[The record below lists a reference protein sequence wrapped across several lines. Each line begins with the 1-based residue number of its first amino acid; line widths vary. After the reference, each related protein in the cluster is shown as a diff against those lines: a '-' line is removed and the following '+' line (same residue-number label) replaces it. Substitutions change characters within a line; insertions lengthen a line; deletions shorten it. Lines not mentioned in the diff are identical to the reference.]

1 MIGERMYGMRSMTVG
16 GATGS
21 RISMTGVRTFA
32 TSAKTCG
39 TAARTCATRSIDP
52 ATATTIHPD
61 HAEDLGRDLIIR
73 LATAVCEITE
83 REKDVGALE
92 WAGSVV
98 RLVQDLEAATV
109 AAGARRR
116 CA

>member
-1 MIGERMYGMRSMTVG
+1 MLGRIATIVTGIHQGHGVVQGRIG
-16 GATGS
+16 
-21 RISMTGVRTFA
+21 
-32 TSAKTCG
+32 K
-39 TAARTCATRSIDP
+39 
-52 ATATTIHPD
+52 IHPD

-116 CA
+116 CAGSI